1 MPQAVDRRELGVVG
15 STGFLVS
22 VGSIVTAAGVGLAFL
37 RYFVTEPA
45 WRGIEGAMAG
55 AALGAVVAVPGI
67 LALLAQVD
75 RPWLLMPAAILLFP
89 LSILSF
95 VLLPLLIAAALL
107 LVSFGRRSTGRT
119 TQGGRAAL
127 MTLTVI
133 VLLTAAAVTLFV
145 HEDPRS
151 YTTATGG
158 GSTSDVITMAESLIS
173 LSLSSAAIAAGWLLA
188 PLDPLAP
195 KFHDPPVT

>member
-1 MPQAVDRRELGVVG
+1 M
-15 STGFLVS
+15 
-22 VGSIVTAAGVGLAFL
+22 VTAAGVGLAFL
-37 RYFVTEPA
+37 RYFGTEPA

-67 LALLAQVD
+67 LALLARVD
-75 RPWLLMPAAILLFP
+75 RPWLLMPAATLLFP
-89 LSILSF
+89 LSILSI
-95 VLLPLLIAAALL
+95 VLLPLLIVAALL